1 MLCPVVRPCAVPCH
15 QTLCPTLP
23 SSPVFCIALRS
34 RVPCPLSGAVPC
46 PVIRPCGVSRPQVP
60 CRFPSSCPVPL
71 PVLRTCA
78 LFCLHALS
86 LALPSGP
93 IPWPCFTGD
102 SSTLLLHVSN
112 WVSMETS
119 TGPLLKH
126 YHKYDVSSRNLIAA
140 SVKHR
145 PRLVIPSGP
154 EGMTRRGRCF
164 GPCAIPVSYV
174 LLYL

>member
-71 PVLRTCA
+71 PVLRTRA

-126 YHKYDVSSRNLIAA
+126 YHKYDVSSRTWVSIC
-140 SVKHR
+140 
-145 PRLVIPSGP
+145 IPLGVLQHPQCSNEHPQWFSGHP
-154 EGMTRRGRCF
+154 Q
-164 GPCAIPVSYV
+164 
-174 LLYL
+174 